1 MKLMNPAR
9 AVQLMNKILMLLAL
23 MLVVGVIVWPVETFL
38 EKETKAFVELIILL
52 DGLKVQIPL
61 FKLCEKSGLSGD
73 NVFHGDV
80 SSHLR
85 AKHRLLGD
93 RRTVGI

>member
-1 MKLMNPAR
+1 MNPAR

-23 MLVVGVIVWPVETFL
+23 MLVVGVVVWPVETFFEEEAKTL
-38 EKETKAFVELIILL
+38 VELIILL

-73 NVFHGDV
+73 NVFHSDV